1 MIRAGRPRRQAAVAS
16 SGGSG
21 RAAITPFSRA
31 SGGWRSGIISG
42 MTRKVIPSD
51 ASDKAMDS
59 R

>member
-16 SGGSG
+16 AGGSG

-31 SGGWRSGIISG
+31 SGRWHSGIISE
-42 MTRKVIPSD
+42 MARKVTPPD
-51 ASDKAMDS
+51 ASDMVMDS